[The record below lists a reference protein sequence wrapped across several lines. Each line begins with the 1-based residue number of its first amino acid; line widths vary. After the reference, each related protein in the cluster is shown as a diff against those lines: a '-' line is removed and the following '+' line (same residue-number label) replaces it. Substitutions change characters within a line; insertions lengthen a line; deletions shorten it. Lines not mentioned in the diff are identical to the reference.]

1 VWKPENLQ
9 ICCHAQCFVRVGG
22 VQKSIKIELER
33 VSHPR
38 RSKIRFGTAP
48 GRSRDAWKISSARFL
63 SILGSPAGPKGS
75 QIWPRSRY
83 RSALLGD
90 KILNE
95 FAECVKNRSGIVLG
109 VSRDPPGWFFDTFL
123 LNFLEKSII
132 ENSSESLQKIASHTL
147 GNSTSSKNPEPKPAK
162 ELGNPPAC
170 TNSWGAAVSR

>member
-1 VWKPENLQ
+1 LKWR
-9 ICCHAQCFVRVGG
+9 A
-22 VQKSIKIELER
+22 
-33 VSHPR
+33 
-38 RSKIRFGTAP
+38 
-48 GRSRDAWKISSARFL
+48 
-63 SILGSPAGPKGS
+63 
-75 QIWPRSRY
+75 
-83 RSALLGD
+83 ALFGD

-109 VSRDPPGWFFDTFL
+109 VSGDPPGWFFDAFL
-123 LNFLEKSII
+123 LKFLEKSTT